1 MVKTKKGKGRVVKV
15 TDDCLVTLKAEVPLM
30 LVSRDTIDG
39 ILDKIRVL
47 KLTQPGSIYNTRP
60 QVGVAFVFCV
70 PKKSLKTLAKKNIV
84 WEMVNKKIILIFQ
97 PHNDIETMPV
107 GSSELDEEYF
117 TVTGEDAKKQPKS
130 LVKVVE
136 AVGLTGDD
144 RWETALV
151 LDKML
156 KDRHRRPVPVS
167 IFFRFYKNIF
177 FIS

>member
-1 MVKTKKGKGRVVKV
+1 
-15 TDDCLVTLKAEVPLM
+15 
-30 LVSRDTIDG
+30 
-39 ILDKIRVL
+39 
-47 KLTQPGSIYNTRP
+47 
-60 QVGVAFVFCV
+60 
-70 PKKSLKTLAKKNIV
+70 
-84 WEMVNKKIILIFQ
+84 MVNKKIILIFQ

-167 IFFRFYKNIF
+167 IFLDSTKTYFSFLKK
-177 FIS
+177 